1 MAPSDVAGPR
11 VGAALLDLA
20 LYVAACAA
28 LFFAMAES
36 TQGFVYL
43 DSPQFHLNAGDTL
56 YYVDGPAAQL
66 YWLATLVLAFVQFGV
81 LPGLTGWTPGKLVTG
96 LRVRRPDGAPAGF
109 GQNLVR
115 AVLWIVDGF
124 PYFIPGLVGFVMV
137 LARSDRR
144 RPRRRLRGS
153 PKTDP
158 RRLGRPARRLASRA
172 ATPRPR
178 RR

>member
-43 DSPQFHLNAGDTL
+43 DSPQFHLDAGDTL

-96 LRVRRPDGAPAGF
+96 LRVRRPDGA
-109 GQNLVR
+109 
-115 AVLWIVDGF
+115 
-124 PYFIPGLVGFVMV
+124 
-137 LARSDRR
+137 
-144 RPRRRLRGS
+144 RRLRPEPGARRALDRRWL
-153 PKTDP
+153 PLLHP
-158 RRLGRPARRLASRA
+158 RPGGLRDGARPERPAPA
-172 ATPRPR
+172 AAAPAWFPEDGPEAPR
-178 RR
+178 